1 MWTARFGR
9 GFGPVVRQTTELMNE
24 YLDYLPIISKP
35 QFIRGIKVNKYGY
48 KKIYQLYNNTVGVLS
63 YMAPNGRKINE

>member
-48 KKIYQLYNNTVGVLS
+48 KKIY
-63 YMAPNGRKINE
+63 